1 MSADHPAP
9 EPLLGMEAASGD
21 AQVEPGSPTP
31 PERSGGPSLSDSNWP
46 HRRLYDRV
54 RQALYAVPAQFETE
68 LNITGVKVPDLPSL
82 NIALGASIEGAVVD
96 TLNRTRGIWDPD
108 GQYQAY
114 AWMRFPQ
121 GFPDVRLMTDEPG
134 AVPILMGIEL
144 KGYFVMSKELEPSFR
159 FTTTEACC
167 AEADLLVMYPWYLSQ
182 VVSGT
187 PRLLK
192 PWIEEAR
199 YAARMRNHYWAY
211 GRPANPAPTVRRR
224 GGRTRAEANT
234 AITVPTGVSSYPG
247 SKKRINDK
255 PAEDDGGNFGR
266 LARSGMMDD
275 YVAEL
280 GDTMLSGI
288 PLRGWVAFLK
298 ATSGEGRLTH
308 GQMQNFARR
317 LAVSLDVSGVPAVRA
332 AVERALEELE
342 DDDTSG
348 NSQASEA
355 PVGSET
361 G

>member
-1 MSADHPAP
+1 MSVDDSGPEQIPEVTADPQKVDP
-9 EPLLGMEAASGD
+9 S
-21 AQVEPGSPTP
+21 TP
-31 PERSGGPSLSDSNWP
+31 PERSGGPSPTNSHWP
-46 HRRLYDRV
+46 HRPLYDRV
-54 RQALYAVPAQFETE
+54 RQALYAVPGQFETE
-68 LNITGVKVPDLPSL
+68 LNIVGVKVPDLPSL

-108 GQYQAY
+108 GKYEAY
-114 AWMRFPQ
+114 SWQRFAQ

-134 AVPILMGIEL
+134 AAPILMGIEL

-182 VVSGT
+182 VVSGR

-192 PWIEEAR
+192 PWIEEAK
-199 YAARMRNHYWAY
+199 YAARKRNYYWAH
-211 GRPANPAPTVRRR
+211 GRPVGLASTTRQRW
-224 GGRTRAEANT
+224 GRTRAGANT
-234 AITVPTGVSSYPG
+234 AITVPTGVNVYPG
-247 SKKRINDK
+247 SKKRINDR

-298 ATSGEGRLTH
+298 ATSGEGRLTER
-308 GQMQNFARR
+308 QMRDFTKR
-317 LAVSLDVSGVPAVRA
+317 LAASLDVSGVPAVRA
-332 AVERALEELE
+332 VVERALEELE

-348 NSQASEA
+348 DSEA
-355 PVGSET
+355 SVGPET
-361 G
+361 